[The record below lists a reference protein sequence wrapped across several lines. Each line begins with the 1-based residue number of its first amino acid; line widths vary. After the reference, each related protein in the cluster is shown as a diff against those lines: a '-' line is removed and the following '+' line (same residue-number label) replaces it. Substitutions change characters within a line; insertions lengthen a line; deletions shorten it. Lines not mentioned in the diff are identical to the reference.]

1 MYRSWRLHM
10 ADDIT
15 PDENRSLGA
24 FIRAQRELAQL
35 SLRQL
40 SNMTEISNAYLSQIE
55 RNLHEPSIRVLKNVG
70 DALGI
75 PPETLLSRAGLIDE
89 VVGDEG
95 TKMSTEDAIRADQH
109 LNNDE
114 KQALLSVY
122 RSYRAS
128 KS

>member
-1 MYRSWRLHM
+1 M

-95 TKMSTEDAIRADQH
+95 TKVSTEDAIRADQH